1 MADTPEE
8 TKKREENRNKRLKSL
23 EEAIR
28 KLTDTED
35 KSVKIAEKR
44 LKEISRTKRQL
55 EGFDDLGKQLTKS
68 LLAMLSKLLFPTVS
82 YFLFLLNYNYDVALM
97 RN

>member
-35 KSVKIAEKR
+35 KSVKIAEK
-44 LKEISRTKRQL
+44 
-55 EGFDDLGKQLTKS
+55 
-68 LLAMLSKLLFPTVS
+68 LSKKYKSNSEIKIFEKNAHWMMEENNWIEIAEYIT
-82 YFLFLLNYNYDVALM
+82 DWIE
-97 RN
+97 